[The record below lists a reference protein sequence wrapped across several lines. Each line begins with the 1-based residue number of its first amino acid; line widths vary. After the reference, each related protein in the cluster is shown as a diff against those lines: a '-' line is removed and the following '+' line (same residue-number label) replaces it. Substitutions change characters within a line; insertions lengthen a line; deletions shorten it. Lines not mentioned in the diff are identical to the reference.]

1 MKKLLAILMMAAGTM
16 LLAQDAEAPKG
27 PRGGRPGMG
36 PGGGGMRPPQV
47 NPERFDNQVKGLMA
61 QYDANQDGVLDAD
74 ERAAAEKEL
83 DMNELRKKMMMVR
96 TFTLF
101 KALDENQ
108 DGKLSPE
115 EKEKLPEKSREI
127 GFGGMG
133 GGRPG
138 MGPGMGPGRGEGGR
152 PPRRGDGPRKGGQG
166 RPHDEGKPEGDG
178 NPPPPPQD

>member
-1 MKKLLAILMMAAGTM
+1 MNKLIAALMIAAGM
-16 LLAQDAEAPKG
+16 MVFAQDAEG

-36 PGGGGMRPPQV
+36 PGGGMRPPQIT
-47 NPERFDNQVKGLMA
+47 PERFDNQVKGLLE
-61 QYDANQDGVLDAD
+61 QYDANKDGVLDAD
-74 ERAAAEKEL
+74 ERTVAEKEL
-83 DMNELRKKMMMVR
+83 DMNELRKKMMMIR

-108 DGKLSPE
+108 DGKISPE

-133 GGRPG
+133 RPG
-138 MGPGMGPGRGEGGR
+138 MGRPGMGPGRGEGR
-152 PPRRGDGPRKGGQG
+152 PPRRGNGPRKGGQ
-166 RPHDEGKPEGDG
+166 DKPEGDKPADG

>member
-1 MKKLLAILMMAAGTM
+1 MNKLIAALMIAAGAM
-16 LLAQDAEAPKG
+16 VFAQDAEAPRG

-36 PGGGGMRPPQV
+36 PGGGGMRPPQIT
-47 NPERFDNQVKGLMA
+47 PERFDNQVKGLLEE
-61 QYDANQDGVLDAD
+61 YDANKDGVLDAD
-74 ERAAAEKEL
+74 ERAAAENDL
-83 DMNELRKKMMMVR
+83 DMNELRKKMMMTR

-108 DGKLSPE
+108 DGKISPE

-127 GFGGMG
+127 GPGF

-138 MGPGMGPGRGEGGR
+138 MGPGMGPGRGEGR
-152 PPRRGDGPRKGGQG
+152 PPRRGDGPRKGGKG
-166 RPHDEGKPEGDG
+166 DKPEGD

>member
-1 MKKLLAILMMAAGTM
+1 MKKMLAILMMAAGAM
-16 LLAQDAEAPKG
+16 LFAQDAEGPQG
-27 PRGGRPGMG
+27 PRGGRPGAGG
-36 PGGGGMRPPQV
+36 PGGPRPPQV
-47 NPERFDNQVKGLMA
+47 NPERFDNQVKALLE
-61 QYDANQDGVLDAD
+61 QYDANKDGVLDAD

-83 DMNELRKKMMMVR
+83 DMNELRKKMMMIR

-108 DGKLSPE
+108 DGKISPE

-133 GGRPG
+133 RPG
-138 MGPGMGPGRGEGGR
+138 MGPGMGRPGMGPGRGERR

-166 RPHDEGKPEGDG
+166 NPEGDKPADG